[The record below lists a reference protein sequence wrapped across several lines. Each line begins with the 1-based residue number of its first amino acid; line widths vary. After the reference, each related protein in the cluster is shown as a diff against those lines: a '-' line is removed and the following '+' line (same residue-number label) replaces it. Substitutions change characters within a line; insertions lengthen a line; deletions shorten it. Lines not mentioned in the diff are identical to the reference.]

1 MQLAVGFKEVASGSG
16 AALGA
21 GWNGREKERHLTTE
35 LELG

>member
-1 MQLAVGFKEVASGSG
+1 MQLAVGFKEGGSGSG

-21 GWNGREKERHLTTE
+21 GWNGREKGRGLITE